1 RGQRCRGQAPSAHP
15 GGSAPVSPRG
25 LVVVVRVRGP
35 PRLVIVPSGRFPIA
49 DVPLTVEALA
59 GGGVISPLA
68 GRLVALVARLVVDAV
83 PLLAIPTNID
93 VLVSR
98 IGLDQLLPGARL
110 GPLQVLQVIR

>member
-1 RGQRCRGQAPSAHP
+1 
-15 GGSAPVSPRG
+15 
-25 LVVVVRVRGP
+25 
-35 PRLVIVPSGRFPIA
+35 
-49 DVPLTVEALA
+49 VPLTVEAMA

-110 GPLQVLQVIR
+110 GPLQVLQVIRWPRIAIQFAERPERAVAAIQLRIVVSGAD